1 MYLYGESE
9 RNCQWVEIAKAE
21 LQATGCAGIAKPLQP
36 RGFVCVSRLSYPA
49 VADAVGTTAA
59 MPLYAMADAAAL
71 AVAQQRAAMA
81 EERLTKLKAMVE
93 DLRRDRDAWREQA
106 QGRLLPAPVAKMSWW
121 RWLRSSA

>member
-1 MYLYGESE
+1 
-9 RNCQWVEIAKAE
+9 
-21 LQATGCAGIAKPLQP
+21 
-36 RGFVCVSRLSYPA
+36 
-49 VADAVGTTAA
+49 

-93 DLRRDRDAWREQA
+93 DLRRDRDAWREQT